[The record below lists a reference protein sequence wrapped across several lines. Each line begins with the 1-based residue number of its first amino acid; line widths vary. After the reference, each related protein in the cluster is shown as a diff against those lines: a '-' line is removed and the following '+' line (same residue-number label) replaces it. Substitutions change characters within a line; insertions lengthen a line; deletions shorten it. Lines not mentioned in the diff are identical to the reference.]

1 LSAGSVDRLI
11 ELGRDREAAE
21 QAVRDAVQPTAEEEA
36 PMLGPVE
43 QFDVL
48 IPSFLRVGSAI
59 DHASLEAVTPC
70 DGWVVRDLLEH
81 MNGGARAFAAAF
93 EGRAVVERGLGD
105 DPIAVVGEALAEFD
119 VAIRAPGALEQ
130 TVESPFGSMPGEVF
144 ARLAALDLLV
154 HTWDLSRATGQ
165 DIDVPGAVVESVDGF
180 ARQAITD
187 ELRRPGV
194 FGREVAASPNGSS
207 MDALAA
213 FTGRRP

>member
-1 LSAGSVDRLI
+1 LNSGPVGRLI

-21 QAVRDAVQPTAEEEA
+21 LAVRDAVQGTPNEEG

-48 IPSFLRVGSAI
+48 IPSFKRVGSAV
-59 DHASLEAVTPC
+59 DDETLRAETPC

-93 EGRAVVERGLGD
+93 EQRQVRPRDLGD
-105 DPIAVVGEALAEFD
+105 DPVAVVGEALAEFD
-119 VAIRAPGALEQ
+119 TAIRAPGALEQ

-154 HTWDLSRATGQ
+154 HTWDLGRATGQ
-165 DIDVPGAVVESVDGF
+165 DVDMPAAVVESVDGF

-187 ELRRPGV
+187 EWRRPGV
-194 FGREVAASPNGSS
+194 FGREVAASSTGSPL
-207 MDALAA
+207 DALAA
-213 FTGRRP
+213 FTGRQP